1 MTQENF
7 MTQLMSQISITTFWE
22 VMMIT
27 MLIGLILAVIQLIG
41 KWKIF
46 KKAGRKGW
54 EAIIPLYSTW
64 ILMVEVA
71 KLNWWWFLIL
81 FAPSLITINL
91 GKFGIIL
98 TLLELFITLLT
109 NYNIAKKF
117 HKDIWLAILMT
128 FFPVIFYPIIGF
140 SEKYVY
146 DDSVLVSKN
155 GFLDNNQVN

>member
-1 MTQENF
+1 MT
-7 MTQLMSQISITTFWE
+7 
-22 VMMIT
+22 
-27 MLIGLILAVIQLIG
+27 
-41 KWKIF
+41 
-46 KKAGRKGW
+46 
-54 EAIIPLYSTW
+54 
-64 ILMVEVA
+64 EVA

-117 HKDIWLAILMT
+117 HKDIWLALLMT

-140 SEKYVY
+140 SKKYVY
-146 DDSVLVSKN
+146 DDSVLVGKN

>member
-7 MTQLMSQISITTFWE
+7 MTQLMSQISITTLWE

-64 ILMVEVA
+64 ILMTEVA

-98 TLLELFITLLT
+98 TLLELFIT
-109 NYNIAKKF
+109 
-117 HKDIWLAILMT
+117 
-128 FFPVIFYPIIGF
+128 
-140 SEKYVY
+140 
-146 DDSVLVSKN
+146 
-155 GFLDNNQVN
+155 